1 MDEDEFLNVEK
12 YPANEA
18 LLLAQQAR
26 LQDSKSLAALYLA
39 AGQLPA

>member
-1 MDEDEFLNVEK
+1 MDEDEFLDVEK
-12 YPANEA
+12 YPAGEA

-39 AGQLPA
+39 INKIPK